1 MSLLLQRKEWP
12 VFHDAELEHLMQDSA
27 ENGTDKQVV
36 FELECS
42 FFEMETLGG
51 ITEIAAL
58 TSGLC
63 ISQLMVGRHQTR
75 E

>member
-1 MSLLLQRKEWP
+1 
-12 VFHDAELEHLMQDSA
+12 MQDSA